1 MARLKDLPNELY
13 LELMYQC
20 RPQDLLALVT
30 ASSHVFRVFQRYR
43 NSVVRQIRL
52 HLSPVPRPPE
62 ACAIARLRLLEK
74 QCKST
79 DEYEHRVRLAFS
91 ELTDSSPGFI
101 RAWPSNLTM
110 LATLGDVCDEVDV
123 LVEKVR
129 AERWGAMVSHARAP
143 FWNLGYETEP
153 VPSQLGMEE
162 HYVLQEG
169 FLGYELYCR
178 LFYHGSRALHIGTW
192 NEPRGSQT
200 QYGYPQSQLETL
212 RFANVPNFFPAI
224 QYVHSMHR
232 GNLFEL
238 LGEHWPLEAD
248 LELSDMESTPTLL
261 HSPLREDHQP
271 PMDDSHARLSDF
283 NFDAEKF
290 MRYLTSLG
298 MQFAAE
304 LSQSPCPTRE
314 SLILS
319 KLRDFA
325 TLGDG
330 IRHPRHDFPQ
340 DHESPY
346 VDNEW
351 LEERHVEDH
360 DVYQVRQDLYIG
372 PWFQNWHRMVMYS
385 EVRESPW
392 DIIRRFD
399 RNRSVTCA
407 HKKWRE
413 DQLGGRSRW

>member
-1 MARLKDLPNELY
+1 MARFKDLPNELY

-20 RPQDLLALVT
+20 RPRDLLALVT
-30 ASSHVFRVFQRYR
+30 ASSHVFRVFQWYR
-43 NSVVRQIRL
+43 NPIVRQISLRF
-52 HLSPVPRPPE
+52 SPVPRPPE

-79 DEYEHRVRLAFS
+79 AEYEHRVRLAFS

-101 RAWPSNLTM
+101 TAWPSSLAM
-110 LATLGDVCDEVDV
+110 LATLDDVCDEVDL

-129 AERWGAMVSHARAP
+129 TKRWGAMVSQARAP
-143 FWNLGYETEP
+143 HWKWGYKTEP

-162 HYVLQEG
+162 HYMLQEG
-169 FLGYELYCR
+169 FHGYELYCR
-178 LFYHGSRALHIGTW
+178 LFYHGNRALQIDIP
-192 NEPRGSQT
+192 NEPRGSQRRH
-200 QYGYPQSQLETL
+200 GYPHTQLEKL
-212 RFANVPNFFPAI
+212 RFANLSNFFPAI
-224 QYVHSMHR
+224 QYVHRMYRST
-232 GNLFEL
+232 LLEL
-238 LGEHWPLEAD
+238 SGEQWPEEAD
-248 LELSDMESTPTLL
+248 LELYYVEITPTLQRVY
-261 HSPLREDHQP
+261 HEP
-271 PMDDSHARLSDF
+271 PMGVAHERLCDF
-283 NFDAEKF
+283 LFDQEQF
-290 MRYLTSLG
+290 LRYLTSFG

-413 DQLGGRSRW
+413 DQLGGRSR